1 MCNLQLHHSPPD
13 GHFKSC
19 IQPAWSAGVLEELEV
34 TDVHALGEEVKR
46 HVQFPHSETRGVVP
60 AEHQGKKVVLGF

>member
-1 MCNLQLHHSPPD
+1 MCNCHSHYSLPNC
-13 GHFKSC
+13 HLKSY
-19 IQPAWSAGVLEELEV
+19 IQPTWIVGVLEELKV
-34 TDVHALGEEVKR
+34 TDVHALGEEVKG